1 MIKFCILK
9 LIETSKTNLE
19 LLNDEMHLEFKCIK
33 NENNQLSCSIIMT
46 KKASETRNPIIGFL
60 KKEEVLCSNIKS
72 VFYDLLQT
80 NCLEQVKNKSKQI
93 NFI

>member
-46 KKASETRNPIIGFL
+46 KKSIRDSKSDYRFFEKRRSSVL
-60 KKEEVLCSNIKS
+60 EHKKCVLR
-72 VFYDLLQT
+72 FAA
-80 NCLEQVKNKSKQI
+80 NKLFRTSQK
-93 NFI
+93 